1 MMIGWTGRIV
11 LPVWLMADH
20 AFGDFLQF
28 RAWDGECFRAAYAGD
43 VHANAMAVEI
53 DHWSAHGLSIA
64 HDRVLDHTGKSTA
77 AFGKIA
83 AHLIIGICGDIEE
96 FGFGREADIGIG
108 CFSFAAEGDAD
119 SVAGFVS
126 IECRGKVINFFK
138 RHVIDGDDQVAC
150 HEACPMGSAAGRDFF
165 NFEAR

>member
-1 MMIGWTGRIV
+1 MMIVWTGCNV
-11 LPVWLMADH
+11 LPVCLMIDH
-20 AFGDFLQF
+20 AFGEFLQF
-28 RAWDGECFRAAYAGD
+28 RAWDGECFRAAGAGD
-43 VHANAMAVEI
+43 VHADAMAVEI

-96 FGFGREADIGIG
+96 FGFGREAGTGIG
-108 CFSFAAEGDAD
+108 CFSFAGEGDVD

-126 IECRGKVINFFK
+126 IEC
-138 RHVIDGDDQVAC
+138 
-150 HEACPMGSAAGRDFF
+150 
-165 NFEAR
+165 